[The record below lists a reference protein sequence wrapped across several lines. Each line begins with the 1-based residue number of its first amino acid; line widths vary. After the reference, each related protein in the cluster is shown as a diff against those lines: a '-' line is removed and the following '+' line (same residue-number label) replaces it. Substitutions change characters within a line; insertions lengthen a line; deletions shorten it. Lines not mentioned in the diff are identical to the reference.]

1 LKGILTITFL
11 LVATATFSQEKY
23 WVYFADKD
31 GVTINPEVYFH
42 PKAIARRDKINYPLN
57 HFTDLPVKQAYVDQ
71 VLEKVIKVKG
81 TSRWFNAAVVI
92 AEKEQINSV
101 QKLPFV
107 QRVESDE
114 YTAMVCVSNEH
125 DSIDGGFEKK
135 DLIRFQVERM
145 QAQKFALNGY
155 KGKGKLIAIFDA
167 GFPGVDDADLFKHIR
182 ARNGIKGTFDFIRNT
197 ENVYRKISHGSTVLS
212 CIAGIKDDSVM
223 IGVAPEADFLLA
235 ITEKL
240 MKEGLAEEEAWLF
253 AAEWADKNGV
263 DIINSSLGYTRR
275 NSFKHDMDGNT
286 AVITRAANMASS
298 KGILVVSS
306 AGNEGDKKHWMMM
319 AAPADGDSVLAV
331 GAINPWSG
339 YHTSFSSFGPSA
351 DKELKPNVTA
361 IGHVMAY
368 GVNKKVNETQG
379 TSFSAPLITGFA
391 ACAWEA
397 KPDLT
402 NWELLKEIEKSGD
415 LYPYFDYAHGYGVP
429 QASHFMSA
437 KNTQHT
443 AADSVFSVKMDGNL
457 VTVAV
462 RNDFL
467 PVDSLFAEE
476 LPLGKVAI
484 KIQERLRHDRHEQ
497 IDREHPF
504 AKQEL
509 FYYHIENDSNYL
521 DEFSVVSVDENPILQ
536 LDIEDLKGKTVRF
549 HYRGVTEE
557 LKLKK

>member
-1 LKGILTITFL
+1 
-11 LVATATFSQEKY
+11 
-23 WVYFADKD
+23 
-31 GVTINPEVYFH
+31 
-42 PKAIARRDKINYPLN
+42 
-57 HFTDLPVKQAYVDQ
+57 
-71 VLEKVIKVKG
+71 
-81 TSRWFNAAVVI
+81 
-92 AEKEQINSV
+92 
-101 QKLPFV
+101 
-107 QRVESDE
+107 
-114 YTAMVCVSNEH
+114 
-125 DSIDGGFEKK
+125 
-135 DLIRFQVERM
+135 
-145 QAQKFALNGY
+145 
-155 KGKGKLIAIFDA
+155 
-167 GFPGVDDADLFKHIR
+167 
-182 ARNGIKGTFDFIRNT
+182 
-197 ENVYRKISHGSTVLS
+197 
-212 CIAGIKDDSVM
+212 M

-351 DKELKPNVTA
+351 DKELKPNVTGV
-361 IGHVMAY
+361 GHVMAY

-391 ACAWEA
+391 ACAWQA

-437 KNTQHT
+437 KNTRYT
-443 AADSVFSVKMDGNL
+443 AADSVFSVKIDENSI
-457 VTVAV
+457 TVAV
-462 RNDFL
+462 RDDFL
-467 PVDSLFAEE
+467 PTDSLFAEE
-476 LPLGKVAI
+476 LPLEKVAI

-504 AKQEL
+504 EKQEL

-521 DEFSVVSVDENPILQ
+521 DEFSVISVDENPILQ

-549 HYRGVTEE
+549 HYRGVTKE
-557 LKLKK
+557 LKLNK